1 MIPISVCIIGRN
13 EEQHIDT
20 CLSRLAKYPFEIVY
34 VDTGSTDRTKEL
46 AAKYTSCIYDFAWC
60 DDFSAARNYS
70 LEKASNN
77 YILVVDCDEY
87 LETANLQELDEL
99 IQEFPLAVG
108 QIVRKSPC
116 YSGDAETAVT
126 DYVER
131 IFDRRYYHYTGI
143 IHEQVTPRT
152 GDSSKLTVYQAPLT
166 FTHVGYFTNQE
177 DREKKAKRNISLL
190 EKELQKKPDDPYLY
204 YQIGESY
211 QLIGDYE
218 RAYQAY
224 DKGFYLDVD
233 ETLPYVRDM
242 ITSYGHSMLET
253 DRAQKALTLEGV
265 YEYFQDYA
273 DFVYMMGNVYLT
285 LRQNQKAL
293 DQFLHALELTDHLQD
308 GTNSFLSL
316 HNIGCIYEAYEYY
329 DAAKEAYQKAAD
341 MGYAHSQERLT
352 NLINRLA

>member
-1 MIPISVCIIGRN
+1 MLPISVCIIGRN
-13 EEQHIDT
+13 EEQHIDA
-20 CLSRLAKYPFEIVY
+20 CLSRLANYPFEIVY
-34 VDTGSTDRTKEL
+34 VDTGSTDHTKEI
-46 AAKYTSCIYDFAWC
+46 AEKYTSSIFDFPWC
-60 DDFSAARNYS
+60 DDFSAARNFS
-70 LEKASNN
+70 IEKASNN

-87 LETANLQELDEL
+87 LEDADLHALDEL
-99 IQEFPLAVG
+99 IQEFPLVVG
-108 QIVRKSPC
+108 QIVRNSPC
-116 YSGDAETAVT
+116 YSGADETAVT

-152 GDSSKLTVYQAPLT
+152 GDCSKLTVYQAPLT
-166 FTHVGYFTNQE
+166 FTHVGYFTSQE
-177 DREKKAKRNISLL
+177 DREKKAKRNITLL
-190 EKELQKKPDDPYLY
+190 EKELESTPDDPYLY

-211 QLIGDYE
+211 QLIGDHE
-218 RAYQAY
+218 HAFEAY

-233 ETLPYVRDM
+233 ETLPYVRAM
-242 ITSYGHSMLET
+242 ITSYGHSMLAT
-253 DRAQKALTLEGV
+253 GRAEKALTLEGV

-273 DFVYMMGNVYLT
+273 DFVYMMGNVYLA

-293 DQFLHALELTDHLQD
+293 NQFLHALELTDHLQD

-329 DAAKEAYQKAAD
+329 DAAKEAYQKAAA

-352 NLINRLA
+352 NLINRLN